1 MQVGMPFSNYKLV
14 EMVIS
19 LYIPLFIG
27 MLPLS
32 GCSTFDLEEEL
43 EKLCK
48 KLQRMKGE

>member
-1 MQVGMPFSNYKLV
+1 MQVGMPFPNYKLV

-27 MLPLS
+27 MLPPS